1 MRFKIPFTS
10 RGFELSLTSGNWND
24 ILGMPNAAGV
34 VMNEQ
39 KSLQIPSVY
48 ACVTVLSKTLA
59 SLPLFVYKRLNEDG
73 KIRAP
78 DHPLYKLLH
87 DEANPEMTAMVWR
100 ETACGHLYL
109 WGNSYSEIEYDELWQ
124 PKALWPLRPDHTW
137 PERDLQTGEIFY
149 NTLITKTNQTVR
161 LPAWR
166 VLHVPL
172 FGFDGLVGKT
182 PVRLMM
188 ETFGMTAATIQY
200 GAQFF
205 ANGAKA
211 SGVLTH
217 PNSLSQPAQERL
229 RESFD
234 ARYGGMTNAHRTM
247 VLEEGLKYERVG
259 IPPEEAQW
267 LESRKF
273 NRSEIASIYGVPP
286 HLIGDLERSTNN
298 NIEHQGIEFQT
309 ITMRPLCVRFEQELT
324 RKGLSDKE
332 KKKYFI
338 EHNMDGLARGDM
350 ASRYDAYSKAI
361 NGGWMCPDEARAKE
375 NQNPMP
381 DSQGKVYRIPV
392 NVMPA
397 NVSAAFWTA
406 KSTAK
411 DAAVKGGDASGT
423 QTSEGDPAA
432 DSVPGIQ
439 I

>member
-1 MRFKIPFTS
+1 MRLRIPFPFTS
-10 RGFELSLTSGNWND
+10 RGFELSLTSGNWRE
-24 ILGMPNAAGV
+24 ILGAPNLAGIA
-34 VMNEQ
+34 MNEQ
-39 KSLQIPSVY
+39 QSLQIPSVY

-78 DHPLYKLLH
+78 DHPLYSLLH

-109 WGNSYSEIEYDELWQ
+109 WGNSYSEIEYDEMWQ

-137 PERDLQTGEIFY
+137 AERDAKTGELQY
-149 NTLITKTNQTVR
+149 STLIAKTNQVIH

-172 FGFDGLVGKT
+172 FGFDGLVGKS

-188 ETFGMTAATIQY
+188 DTFGMTAATIQY

-205 ANGAKA
+205 GSGAKA

-217 PNSLSQPAQERL
+217 PGTLSQPAQDRL
-229 RESFD
+229 REAFD
-234 ARYGGMTNAHRTM
+234 AKYSGMTNAHRTM

-259 IPPEEAQW
+259 IPPDEAQW

-324 RKGLSDKE
+324 RKCLSAKE
-332 KKKYFI
+332 KQKYFI

-350 ASRYDAYSKAI
+350 SSRYDAYSKAI
-361 NGGWMCPDEARAKE
+361 NGGWMCPDEARRKE

-381 DSQGKVYRIPV
+381 NGQGQVFRIPA

-397 NVSAAFWTA
+397 GVSEAFWLA
-406 KSTAK
+406 KT
-411 DAAVKGGDASGT
+411 VGKGDEASGLSETPTT
-423 QTSEGDPAA
+423 QNPPADPVSGS
-432 DSVPGIQ
+432 SV
-439 I
+439 